1 MKISIII
8 PVFNEEKTL
17 SELFNNVKNVPLPEN
32 MEREII
38 IVDDCSTDGTKEIL
52 HTLEKQDKKL
62 KIIYQPSNKGK
73 GAALRKGF
81 LNATGEI
88 IIVQDADLEYDPSE
102 YSNLLK
108 PIIDGK
114 ADVVYGSRFLT
125 GKPHRVLYFWHSVA
139 NKFLTLLSNAFS
151 DLNLTDMETC
161 YKVFKKEILDDI
173 TIEENRFGFEP
184 EITAKLGE
192 KARNEGIRIYEI
204 GISYYGR
211 TYEEGKKIHLKDAI
225 RAFWCILKYNTSTFA
240 HLVKYLIFGLLVAC
254 SQFISIYLIVEIFG
268 LNSIQEQ
275 NIANIISIL
284 ISFAVAFV
292 IHSNLT
298 WRYKY
303 TSVFKIIQK
312 IILFYL
318 FSSIS
323 LIIRFILFFFLATYF
338 GMDYQLNT
346 LIGIFVAIMINFVGY
361 DKWLFKKMKMV
372 NN

>member
-1 MKISIII
+1 
-8 PVFNEEKTL
+8 
-17 SELFNNVKNVPLPEN
+17 
-32 MEREII
+32 
-38 IVDDCSTDGTKEIL
+38 
-52 HTLEKQDKKL
+52 
-62 KIIYQPSNKGK
+62 
-73 GAALRKGF
+73 
-81 LNATGEI
+81 
-88 IIVQDADLEYDPSE
+88 
-102 YSNLLK
+102 
-108 PIIDGK
+108 
-114 ADVVYGSRFLT
+114 
-125 GKPHRVLYFWHSVA
+125 
-139 NKFLTLLSNAFS
+139 NKFLTLFSNAFS
-151 DLNLTDMETC
+151 DLNLTDIETC

-184 EITAKLGE
+184 EITAKLAD
-192 KARNEGIRIYEI
+192 KVRNEGIRIYEI

-225 RAFWCILKYNTSTFA
+225 HALWCILKYNTSGFA

-254 SQFISIYLIVEIFG
+254 SQFISIYLFVEIFG
-268 LNSIQEQ
+268 FNSIQEQ

-284 ISFAVAFV
+284 ISFAVAFF

-323 LIIRFILFFFLATYF
+323 LIIRFILFYFLANYF

-346 LIGIFVAIMINFVGY
+346 LIGIFVAIIINFFGY
-361 DKWLFKKMKMV
+361 DKWLFKKIKMV
-372 NN
+372 NNL